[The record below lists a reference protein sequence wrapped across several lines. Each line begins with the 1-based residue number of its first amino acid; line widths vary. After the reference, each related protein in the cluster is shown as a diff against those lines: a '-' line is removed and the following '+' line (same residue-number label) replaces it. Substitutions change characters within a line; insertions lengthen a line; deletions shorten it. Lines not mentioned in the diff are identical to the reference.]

1 MKKIILL
8 LIIFV
13 AVVYLFFPS
22 FFQNRNTL
30 ETWMITPGLIL
41 LILVFFIYK
50 FFDTI
55 RYETRYTPV
64 RRFFGFLFA
73 ILLFPIAFPVFII
86 MWIKD
91 ADGIRSRPSSFEDD
105 GLSDPWIDP

>member
-1 MKKIILL
+1 MKKILL

-22 FFQNRNTL
+22 FFQILNNL
-30 ETWMITPGLIL
+30 ETWMITPGIFLV
-41 LILVFFIYK
+41 ILVFFIYK

-73 ILLFPIAFPVFII
+73 ILLFPIAFPLFII
-86 MWIKD
+86 MWLID
-91 ADGIRSRPSSFEDD
+91 ADGIRSRPPPYEDGD
-105 GLSDPWIDP
+105 WDDLLVDP